1 MLGSDLLLDR
11 PAWYVIGLLIGLV
24 TFGVVA
30 LLNERI
36 GVTGGYSQ
44 LVEVATGRLE
54 RLTWRAWFL
63 FGVIAGA
70 LLLRLL
76 AGAPNIGGG
85 YGYLTRTFGEDN
97 YVAVGGLLLLGGFLV
112 GFGAK
117 LMGGC
122 TSGNGLGGTSAGSA
136 AALAATGT
144 FMATA
149 VAASFAIQ
157 ALI

>member
-1 MLGSDLLLDR
+1 MSDLLLDR
-11 PAWYVIGLLIGLV
+11 PAWYVIGSLIGLV

-30 LLNERI
+30 ILNERI

-44 LVEVATGRLE
+44 VVERATGRLPG
-54 RLTWRAWFL
+54 LTWKAWFL
-63 FGVIAGA
+63 FGVLGGA
-70 LLLRLL
+70 LLFRLL
-76 AGAPNIGGG
+76 AGGSNIGDG
-85 YGYLTRTFGEDN
+85 YGYLTRTFGAHD
-97 YVAVGGLLLLGGFLV
+97 YFAVGGLLLVGGVLV

-122 TSGNGLGGTSAGSA
+122 TSGNGLGGSSAGSP

-144 FMATA
+144 FIATA
-149 VAASFAIQ
+149 VAASFMIK

>member
-1 MLGSDLLLDR
+1 MEVVTLVAAVSFLF
-11 PAWYVIGLLIGLV
+11 VGLV

-44 LVEVATGRLE
+44 IVERTTGRIDG
-54 RLTWRAWFL
+54 LTWKAWFL
-63 FGVIAGA
+63 FGVLGGA
-70 LLLRLL
+70 LVFRLL
-76 AGAPNIGGG
+76 AGDSNVGEGF
-85 YGYLTRTFGEDN
+85 GYLTRTFGEND
-97 YVAVGGLLLLGGFLV
+97 YLAVGGLLFVGGLLV

-122 TSGNGLGGTSAGSA
+122 TSGNGLGGSSAGSP
-136 AALAATGT
+136 AALVATGT
-144 FMATA
+144 FMA
-149 VAASFAIQ
+149 VAIVTTFLSE